1 MKKTILVFSALIVAL
16 LTLFQLSKYSL
27 TTGNAQIEIVIAVV
41 AIVFFAIGIYISN
54 KSLRKDSAGASSE
67 IDPAK
72 IEELGISKREYE
84 ILVKISEGLSN
95 KEIAES
101 LFISESTIK
110 THISNLFSKLD
121 AKRRTQAIQKAKEF
135 HILS

>member
-54 KSLRKDSAGASSE
+54 KSLRKDSAGASSA